1 MRRGLFPLL
10 AALAVGC
17 GGGGGGNT
25 PVSPAPVTN
34 TVELTPV
41 TVAELD
47 AAVASHKGRVVLID
61 AWFLG

>member
-17 GGGGGGNT
+17 GGGGNT

>member
-1 MRRGLFPLL
+1 MRRSLFPLL

-17 GGGGGGNT
+17 GGGGKP
-25 PVSPAPVTN
+25 PVNSAPVTDA
-34 TVELTPV
+34 VELTPV

-47 AAVASHKGRVVLID
+47 AAIASHKGRVVLID